1 MNEDFVKSTGKAKKI
16 KAPDMILMDTCPVC
30 GSDLIENYI
39 ETNLTNFFFPVSEEI
54 IHKVKKEP
62 FTLNICMQCSH
73 IFQTNIEKDLLN
85 LIYKEFYNHYNL
97 DTSIE
102 FQLVYRDRTINFL
115 KNVISAGEN
124 QKALDIGCG
133 EGTYFKEFRKM
144 GFDCYGIEPSPKS
157 EIAKQKNPDAI
168 ISNDF
173 FNNFDTN
180 IFGTS
185 FDVIMMNWVL
195 EHIEDIEDFFGKLKA
210 YIKKGTKLFIQV
222 PDLDYYIEHNMPL
235 FYVHEHINYFSA
247 QTLCLLLK
255 RKGFKILDVNKGDSP
270 ALLVAGEYMGTEQKT
285 IVQNTDQII
294 QKKDFIANNEAL
306 KANVKKIISK
316 NEKIIFYGIGLLS
329 FWISDFCLSD
339 KDKEKIVL
347 LDDNSYYKGKMV
359 PSFNKQLEFFPDGY
373 DLEGYI
379 VFITT
384 SPVYHDKIKENIQN
398 KFIGNFQVATIKN
411 NDVIIE
417 SC

>member
-1 MNEDFVKSTGKAKKI
+1 MNEDFEKSTGEIKKI
-16 KAPDMILMDTCPVC
+16 EEPDMILMDSCPVC
-30 GSDLIENYI
+30 GSDWLENYI

-54 IHKVKKEP
+54 IHKVKKER

-73 IFQTNIEKDLLN
+73 VFQTNIEKDLLN

-102 FQLVYRDRTINFL
+102 FQLIYRERTINFL

-133 EGTYFKEFRKM
+133 EGTYFSEFRKM

-157 EIAKQKNPDAI
+157 EIAKKKNPDAI
-168 ISNDF
+168 ISNEF
-173 FNNFDTN
+173 FNNCDTN

-195 EHIEDIEDFFGKLKA
+195 EHIENIEDFFDKLKA
-210 YIKKGTKLFIQV
+210 YIKKGTTLFIQV

-255 RKGFKILDVNKGDSP
+255 RKGFKIIDVVQGDSP
-270 ALLVAGEYMGTEQKT
+270 ALLVAGEYMGIEQKI
-285 IVQNTDQII
+285 IVQNKDQII
-294 QKKDFIANNEAL
+294 RKKDFIVNNEAL
-306 KANVKKIISK
+306 KAKVKKIISK

-359 PSFNKQLEFFPDGY
+359 PSFNKQLQFFPDGY
-373 DLEGYI
+373 DLEGYT

-398 KFIGNFQVATIKN
+398 KFTGHFQIATIKN